1 MKPIFV
7 TTSWD
12 DGHKLDVRLAAL
24 LKKYGIK
31 GTFYIA
37 PKDYEAASEERLTE
51 TQIKTLSESFEI
63 GAHTMTH
70 AHLTKLSDSE
80 AKKEIEDSKH
90 HLESVTGKLVTA
102 FCYPRGEYR
111 KKHVEMVRGAG
122 FVYAR
127 TVERN
132 SMALNDPPLE
142 ARTTVNTYNHYSD
155 LSNIVYNFQWDTLAK
170 ARFDEVL
177 ANGGV
182 FHLWG
187 HSWEIEE
194 HNDWEKL
201 EDVLAYI
208 AHKEKVKYVTNSEL
222 ISLRPRKLLIA
233 IPYFPPYHGGTQVY
247 AYNIA
252 KRLQNNFG
260 WDVRIATSGERGGKV
275 VEDEYDGLKIYR
287 LPYWFKISNTPINF
301 MWPFMLRRII
311 NKEEFSVINAHGP
324 VPFMSDMVGM
334 VAGKIPFILTYHTGS
349 MKKKY
354 IMPNILIWLYENGPL
369 HLLLRR
375 ADFIACPSDFVRFGF
390 LNYYSYKST
399 TITPGVDMD
408 IFQPGPRGDGPRT
421 ILFVAGLTRSEQHK
435 GLPIL
440 IDAFAMLHKEMP
452 DVQLMIVG
460 EGNMRPEYEESVT
473 KLGLQERVTFTGRL
487 DNQQLVRAYQH
498 SDLFVLPSLAP
509 AESFGMVLV
518 EAMASGKPVIGSKAG
533 GIPLVIDDEK
543 TGLLVESN
551 NSKSLASAIK
561 RLLDDPALAKQLSE
575 AGREKAA
582 TQYNWGAKAKQY
594 NLLFKTMPSRMQR
607 IIQVVGYYPPHIGGM
622 EVVAKE
628 ISLELAQQ
636 NYPITVFTSDVGAK
650 NMIDD
655 ERNYRVERFYTN
667 EIAHTPILW
676 SLPFRLLTLP
686 KNSLLHVHA
695 AQAGIP
701 EAALLAAKIRKF
713 PLVIHFHL
721 DIGPSGS
728 MGALLP
734 FYKKYFLGRVLR
746 GASKVIV
753 FSEAQVQLLEEK
765 YRVKRSNIAI
775 VPNGVSD
782 VFFNKKRP
790 LDAHDP
796 LRILYVGR
804 LSVQKRAER
813 LIEAV
818 SLIKMP
824 VELALVGD
832 GEDREKLEDM
842 TKKLGL
848 TNVSFKGKR
857 YGSKLICQY
866 NKADAFAIASDIEG
880 MPLVVLEAMASGL
893 PIVGSDVPGIR
904 ELVKGTGI
912 LVNEPYPEK
921 FAEAFTQL
929 AQNPAELKKLSIQ
942 SMEKA
947 KNYSWRNLIEKLAM
961 IYAEI
966 TP

>member
-12 DGHKLDVRLAAL
+12 DGHTLDVRLAEL

-31 GTFYIA
+31 ATFYIA
-37 PKDYEAASEERLTE
+37 PKDYESTPEERLTDA
-51 TQIKTLSESFEI
+51 QIKTLSESFEI

-70 AHLTKLSDSE
+70 AHLTKISDHD

-90 HLESVTGKLVTA
+90 YLESITGQPVTA
-102 FCYPRGEYR
+102 FCYPRGEYK
-111 KKHVEMVRGAG
+111 KKHVEMVHAAG
-122 FVYAR
+122 FLYAR
-127 TVERN
+127 TVQRN
-132 SMALNDPPLE
+132 SIALNDAPLE

-155 LSNIVYNFQWDTLAK
+155 LSNITRNFQWDALAK
-170 ARFDEVL
+170 ARFDEVQK
-177 ANGGV
+177 NGGV

-201 EDVLAYI
+201 ESVLAYI
-208 AHKEKVKYVTNSEL
+208 SHKPNVQYVTNSEFL
-222 ISLRPRKLLIA
+222 ALRPRKLLIA

-252 KRLQNNFG
+252 KRLQNQFG
-260 WDVRIATSGERGGKV
+260 WDVRIATSGARGGKV
-275 VEDEYDGLKIYR
+275 IEDEYDGLKVYR
-287 LPYWFKISNTPINF
+287 LPYWIKVSNTPINF
-301 MWPFMLRRII
+301 LWPFMLKRII
-311 NKEEFSVINAHGP
+311 KKEEFSVINAHGP

-390 LNYYSYKST
+390 LNYYSYKSK

-408 IFQPGPRGDGPRT
+408 TFRPGPRGDGPRT

-435 GLPIL
+435 GLPVL
-440 IDAFAMLHKEMP
+440 IDAFNMLHQEIP
-452 DVQLMIVG
+452 DVRLLIVG
-460 EGNMRPEYEESVT
+460 EGNMRHEYEAGVA
-473 KLGLQERVTFTGRL
+473 KLGLKERVTFTGRL
-487 DNQQLVRAYQH
+487 DNEKLVQAYQQ

-543 TGLLVESN
+543 TGLLVESA
-551 NSKSLASAIK
+551 NSKALATAIK
-561 RLLDDPALAKQLSE
+561 RLLDDPALSKQLAE
-575 AGREKAA
+575 AGQQKAVV
-582 TQYNWGAKAKQY
+582 QYNWGAKANQY
-594 NLLFKTMPSRMQR
+594 NSLFETMPDRMQR

-622 EVVAKE
+622 EMVAKE

-636 NYPITVFTSDVGAK
+636 NYPVTVFTSDVGAK
-650 NMIDD
+650 NLIDD
-655 ERNYRVERFYTN
+655 ERNYRVERFYTS

-686 KNSLLHVHA
+686 KNSLLHIHV

-701 EAALLAAKIRKF
+701 EAALLAAKLRKF

-728 MGALLP
+728 VGVLLP
-734 FYKKYFLGRVLR
+734 FYKKHFLGRVLR

-753 FSEAQVQLLEEK
+753 FSEDQMHLIATK
-765 YRVKRSNIAI
+765 YGVKESNIAI
-775 VPNGVSD
+775 IPNGVSD
-782 VFFNKKRP
+782 AFFNKKRP
-790 LDAHDP
+790 LDTHDP
-796 LRILYVGR
+796 FRILYVGR
-804 LSVQKRAER
+804 LSIQKRVER

-818 SLIKMP
+818 SLTKTP
-824 VELALVGD
+824 VELMLVGD
-832 GEDREKLEDM
+832 GEDREKLEEM

-848 TNVSFKGKR
+848 LNVIFKGKK

-866 NKADAFAIASDIEG
+866 NKADAFAISSDIEG
-880 MPLVVLEAMASGL
+880 MPLVVLEAMAAGL
-893 PIVGSDVPGIR
+893 PIVGSDVAGIR
-904 ELVKGTGI
+904 ELVKGVGI
-912 LVNEPYPEK
+912 LAAEPYPEN
-921 FAEAFTQL
+921 FAKAFTQL
-929 AQNPAELKKLSIQ
+929 SSNPAELKKFSVQSI
-942 SMEKA
+942 EKA
-947 KNYSWRNLIEKLAM
+947 KNYSWKKLIEKLAM
-961 IYAEI
+961 VYQEI
-966 TP
+966 SQ